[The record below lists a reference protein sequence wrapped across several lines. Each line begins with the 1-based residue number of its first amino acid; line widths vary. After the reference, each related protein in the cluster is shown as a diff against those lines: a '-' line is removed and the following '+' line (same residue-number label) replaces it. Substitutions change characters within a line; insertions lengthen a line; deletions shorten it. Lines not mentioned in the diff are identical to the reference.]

1 MATININGRR
11 VKVDDSFLSL
21 SPEQQNAT
29 VDEIAAS
36 FSTPGNVANPSRA
49 FTDAMAGQSA
59 RGLKGKVSELPSNQP
74 ARPDFLTSAAA
85 TANGIAASVP
95 FLQNVTDAIGGT
107 VSQLTGGSY
116 DEYVKHQKEVR
127 DQLAATAPLA
137 RASGEVGGI
146 LAGGMALGSTKLGAE
161 ALGMTGTLGKQA
173 LNSMLSST
181 GLATADALSQGKT
194 GTDALAAGGLGAL
207 TGLAGFGAGQ
217 AVGKLGGAIADTVTG
232 SRQAAATARAIAGS
246 PTAAELKAQATAMF
260 KAVDD
265 AGVTVDTNRF
275 STFVSDL
282 VTKAKKM
289 RINPTLDA
297 KATGAFEELIGALDD
312 VQRNGGA
319 LTISDMHTLRQIA
332 QKASE
337 SVEGRDGMFA
347 GMIVKG
353 LDDFVTKTANLALPR
368 NRLGE
373 AAGGNE
379 LMAAI
384 STWARSRRSGLV
396 EGAIERAKN
405 AASGFENG
413 LRVEFRKLLNNP
425 DNSRLWTEA
434 EKRAIEDVVRGTTG
448 ANLAKLVGKFGFGP
462 GANGLGGF
470 LGGTAGL
477 TFGGP
482 IGAAATAIGASAAR
496 KASEKLTEK
505 AATRAAQVV
514 ATPGVPNIPQMANP
528 LLGAKV
534 PIELL
539 IRGGG
544 LAATN

>member
-1 MATININGRR
+1 MATLTINGRR
-11 VKVDDSFLSL
+11 VTVDDSFLSL
-21 SPEQQNAT
+21 PKDQQDAT

-36 FSTPGNVANPSRA
+36 FTTPGNVANPSQA
-49 FTDAMAGQSA
+49 FQDATANASA
-59 RGLKGKVSELPSNQP
+59 MTLKGAPEPSILDKFMN
-74 ARPDFLTSAAA
+74 A
-85 TANGIAASVP
+85 TGATVNGIAASVP
-95 FLQNVTDAIGGT
+95 FLQNTTDAIGGT
-107 VSQLTGGSY
+107 ISQLAGGSY
-116 DEYVKHQKEVR
+116 DDYVNRQKEVR
-127 DQLAATAPLA
+127 AGYAEAAPFA
-137 RASGEVGGI
+137 RAAGEVGGF
-146 LAGGMALGSTKLGAE
+146 LGGGALLGGTRLGAE

-173 LNSMLSST
+173 ANSILSST

-194 GTDALAAGGLGAL
+194 GGDALAAGGLGAL

-217 AVGKLGGAIADTVTG
+217 AIGKLGGAIADTVTG
-232 SRQAAATARAIAGS
+232 SRQAAATAKAIAGS
-246 PTAAELKAQATAMF
+246 PTAAELKAQASAMF

-275 STFVSDL
+275 SGFVSEL

-337 SVEGRDGMFA
+337 SAEGRDGMFA

-353 LDDFVTKTANLALPR
+353 LDDFVTKSSNLSLPR

-379 LMAAI
+379 LMGAI

-396 EGAIERAKN
+396 ESAIERAKN

-413 LRVEFRKLLNNP
+413 LRVEFRKLLNNE
-425 DNSRLWTEA
+425 DTSRLWTEA
-434 EKRAIEDVVRGTTG
+434 EKRAIEEVVRGTTG

-496 KASEKLTEK
+496 KASERLTEK
-505 AATRAAQVV
+505 AAGRAAQVV
-514 ATPGVPNIPQMANP
+514 ATPNVPNIPQMANP